1 MTFSLALASVS
12 ATPTHLKL
20 PSASRRK
27 ISKAGSNALSFLPWG
42 QEGVQ
47 LGLRVRVAPMGRF
60 QQQAFQSRQEAQQTR
75 PRHLPELNRGSS
87 VPRYRLGSPLYCR
100 STVRGA

>member
-47 LGLRVRVAPMGRF
+47 LGLGESNADG
-60 QQQAFQSRQEAQQTR
+60 ALSATSAR
-75 PRHLPELNRGSS
+75 PHRLHL
-87 VPRYRLGSPLYCR
+87 
-100 STVRGA
+100 